1 MWPLSGEDRYN
12 KDKIIISCNEINFPY
27 CRKKAKNMKK
37 KSILFVCMLLIV
49 MLITSTTAFATSTVH
64 KEASKSTYVTVEVT
78 NLATGVKT
86 NETMRAGTW
95 YLYATA
101 TYGGTNDAYPVSIGA
116 NDLYYN
122 ETYISAG
129 GYYRGNPTESTS
141 SNTDAQ
147 GNKTSITLNYSR
159 PVGVKYAARASK
171 TDASVSPSNYSY
183 GPTDGSSK
191 DFTISFKIT
200 CYKK

>member
-1 MWPLSGEDRYN
+1 
-12 KDKIIISCNEINFPY
+12 
-27 CRKKAKNMKK
+27 MKK
-37 KSILFVCMLLIV
+37 KSILFVCMLLAA

-64 KEASKSTYVTVEVT
+64 KEQSRSTYVTVAVT
-78 NLATGVKT
+78 NLATGAVT
-86 NETMRAGTW
+86 NESMKAGTW

-101 TYGGTNDAYPVSIGA
+101 TYGGTNNAYPISIGA

-141 SNTDAQ
+141 SKTDAQ
-147 GNKTSITLNYSR
+147 GNKTSITLSYSR
-159 PVGVKYAARASK
+159 PVGVKYATRASK
-171 TDASVSPSNYSY
+171 TDASVSPANYSY
-183 GPTDGSSK
+183 GSTSGSSK
-191 DFTISFKIT
+191 DFTISFSIT